1 MKNLSINQWVYLK
14 QIAASIIWGAT
25 FVTARFVSQNTPPLL
40 SATIRFFIASLVLLG
55 FLALSKTPLV
65 KLNLK
70 QFLTL
75 LFIGFCG
82 IFLYNIFFFYGLFYI
97 SASRASLITAL
108 NPAII
113 AIISSIFLKE
123 ELSIAKIFGII
134 VSLIGTSI
142 IIIDKDAASLLSSGK
157 STWLGD
163 TLIFGC
169 VITWVI
175 YSIFSKKTT
184 SVIGPLQS
192 VTYSILFG
200 TIMLFFMTAAVGE
213 LNFTSIAAIANSW
226 PSMLSLFFMGCFSS
240 AIAFIWYY
248 DGIQKI
254 GATNTGIFIALS
266 PFTAVL
272 LGTAFLAETLNF
284 STIIG
289 GGLII
294 YGIFLCNKKKKLLVV
309 L

>member
-1 MKNLSINQWVYLK
+1 
-14 QIAASIIWGAT
+14 
-25 FVTARFVSQNTPPLL
+25 
-40 SATIRFFIASLVLLG
+40 
-55 FLALSKTPLV
+55 
-65 KLNLK
+65 
-70 QFLTL
+70 
-75 LFIGFCG
+75 
-82 IFLYNIFFFYGLFYI
+82 
-97 SASRASLITAL
+97 
-108 NPAII
+108 
-113 AIISSIFLKE
+113 
-123 ELSIAKIFGII
+123 
-134 VSLIGTSI
+134 
-142 IIIDKDAASLLSSGK
+142 
-157 STWLGD
+157 
-163 TLIFGC
+163 
-169 VITWVI
+169 
-175 YSIFSKKTT
+175 
-184 SVIGPLQS
+184 
-192 VTYSILFG
+192 
-200 TIMLFFMTAAVGE
+200 MTAAVGE